1 MLNRKYYP
9 FERNNY
15 YFGKLLTAKDFESEQ
30 SYINDKRRFNNR
42 LIGANGIVCGLGVIM
57 ADDSSIILQAG
68 CATDASGREIVV
80 PETTV
85 IKLPTIDGYDRLSSN
100 VAYLGISYSEKPV
113 DEVYS
118 VMSNENDNLKHNRIK
133 EHYNLVLTDENLVA
147 GVTSPMDDFLTRTII
162 YSDSEVQVVQLTPK
176 FIPNGSN
183 ITVKTIIKRTEPGTG
198 EYSFDYMLAT
208 PSLENAQNETTSQLV
223 LNNKKLTF
231 NEEYVIYT
239 ELTPQEHLNA
249 VGGTVVFKIE
259 NFSIQKN
266 NELFNLKKDIVVQL
280 KPVSDNLREHYLKN
294 YYEKAMDRVLAE
306 SFDERLWIAKISLI
320 RKKSSVI
327 IDNVSPAPFEQ
338 YSYNAQQVM
347 MLEKLSQFYPD
358 HKQIIASNSYKGE
371 IRTSAALTTQ
381 PEDAVRQTA
390 SGVYDFPLGLNYDVK
405 EILYSDEIMHGLGK
419 GSVYIDFGVEF
430 ISLDSVSGN
439 KSEVI
444 VGDAYLFEDEY
455 QGAEERLY
463 HIEKAV
469 KVLPDRGTFIVA
481 IRPGK
486 TSGLISIRIRWFA
499 FKMIEMNKMAVT
511 KSGDEKMIVVNP
523 DTIVLSPKATAHISP
538 IFFNMP
544 SEPCNFTLL
553 EPEGGEIDN
562 SGVYTAPAK
571 EGAYEIRVEALS
583 DPTVYTHVFAIVTQ
597 KKKKGE

>member
-1 MLNRKYYP
+1 MLNRKYFP

-30 SYINDKRRFNNR
+30 SYFNDKRRFNNR
-42 LIGANGIVCGLGVIM
+42 LAGSNGIVCGLGVIM

-85 IKLPTIDGYDRLSSN
+85 VKLSTIEGHDSLSTN

-118 VMSNENDNLKHNRIK
+118 VMSNEDDTLKHNKTK
-133 EHYNLVLTDENLVA
+133 EHYSLTLTDENVVA
-147 GVTSPMDDFLTRTII
+147 YVSSPMDDFITRTII
-162 YSDSEVQVVQLTPK
+162 YSDNEVQVTQLTPK
-176 FIPNGSN
+176 YLPKGCN
-183 ITVKTIIKRTEPGTG
+183 ITVKTIIKRTELGTG
-198 EYSFDYMLAT
+198 EYSFNYTLST
-208 PSLENAQNETTSQLV
+208 PGLENSQNESATQLV

-231 NEEYVIYT
+231 NEEHVIYT
-239 ELTPQEHLNA
+239 ELLPQAHLNS
-249 VGGTVVFKIE
+249 VGGTVAFKIE
-259 NFSIQKN
+259 NFSVQKN
-266 NELFNLKKDIVVQL
+266 NEIFNLKKDVVVQL
-280 KPVSDNLREHYLKN
+280 KPVSENLRDYYLKS

-327 IDNVSPAPFEQ
+327 IDSVSAAPFDQ

-347 MLEKLSQFYPD
+347 MLQKLSQYYPEQ
-358 HKQIIASNSYKGE
+358 KQLISTNSPSIE
-371 IRTSAALTTQ
+371 IQTTSLTTQ
-381 PEDAVRQTA
+381 QEEAVRQTT

-405 EILYSDEIMHGLGK
+405 EVLFSDEIMHGLGK
-419 GSVYIDFGVEF
+419 GSVYIDFGIEF
-430 ISLDSVSGN
+430 VSVDSIFGN
-439 KSEVI
+439 KSEVV
-444 VGDAYLFEDEY
+444 VGDAYLFEEEY
-455 QGAEERLY
+455 QGNEERLY

-469 KVLPDRGTFIVA
+469 KVLPDRGTFVVA
-481 IRPGK
+481 VRPGK

-499 FKMIEMNKMAVT
+499 FKMTELNKMAVT
-511 KSGDEKMIVVNP
+511 KSGDEKMIVVTP
-523 DTIVLSPKATAHISP
+523 DTIVLPPKGTAHISP

-544 SEPCNFTLL
+544 SEPCTFTVL
-553 EPEGGEIDN
+553 EQEGGEIDN
-562 SGVYTAPAK
+562 SGVYTAPSK

-583 DPTVYTHVFAIVTQ
+583 DPTIYTHVFAIVTQ